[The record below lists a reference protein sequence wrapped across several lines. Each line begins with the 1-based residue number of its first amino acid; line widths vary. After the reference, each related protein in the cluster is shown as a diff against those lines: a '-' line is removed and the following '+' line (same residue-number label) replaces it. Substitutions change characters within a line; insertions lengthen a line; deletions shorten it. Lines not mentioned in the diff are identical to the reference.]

1 MKLDEIIKILCI
13 KRNTTVAELS
23 SKMGF
28 SKQNLFNKLYRNDM
42 KVSDF
47 EKTLELLNSKIVIV
61 DQESGNPIL

>member
-47 EKTLELLNSKIVIV
+47 EKTLELLNAKIVIV